1 MAGTNIG
8 RLVWFNVDQGVEVEH
23 ITFCQKLLMAGVGTA
38 MPNAPKTSDVF
49 KRACTRALISLG
61 VDGYKIVPDGTD
73 NYSVWR
79 EIRRIDST
87 DSLGVVKFNKTTEE
101 VTTESVD
108 DTDPNVIFLIDS
120 IKDYC
125 ASHSTMLTDYS
136 VREHIRG
143 VVEKEFHAVR
153 VKQGLY
159 FVLDRFADQMDALE
173 TAVNDLAGD
182 PIHMWSVDVEWTDKQ
197 SDMVT
202 TAVIGTLMADA
213 SDLRSELQTIEN
225 ADKTISKNRFTDL
238 DAEYNRLRDQ
248 YGLFKTVVTGEINVV
263 EEVLD
268 LAAHDLMAVMGRIRV

>member
-1 MAGTNIG
+1 MAAETTLG

-49 KRACTRALISLG
+49 KRACTRALIALG
-61 VDGYKIVPDGTD
+61 SGDYKIIPSGTD

-79 EIRRIDST
+79 NIVHVGET
-87 DSLGVVKFNKTTEE
+87 VAVVKFNKTTEE
-101 VTTESVD
+101 VSVDEAD
-108 DTDPNVIFLIDS
+108 DTDPNVGFLCGQIT
-120 IKDYC
+120 DYC

-143 VVEKEFHAVR
+143 VVEKEFQAVR

-159 FVLDRFADQMDALE
+159 FVLDRFDDQMDALQA
-173 TAVNDLAGD
+173 AVNDLGGD
-182 PIHMWSVDVEWTDKQ
+182 PIHMWSVNVEWNDEQ

-213 SDLRSELQTIEN
+213 SDLRSELKTIEN
-225 ADKTISKNRFTDL
+225 ADKSISKNRFSDL

-248 YGLFKTVVTGEINVV
+248 YGLFKTVVTGEIAVV
-263 EEVLD
+263 EEVLS
-268 LAAHDLMAVMGRIRV
+268 LAAHDLMTVMGRIRV